1 MRKSFLLLLLSA
13 VVPGFCLEPARGQ
26 GLVIRVVDRAAI
38 PHETLRGAIVQAD
51 MVFQKAKVDVDWVSC
66 SATDP
71 SNACNLSSSD
81 PQLVIIIIPHP
92 TRDTPSSPGAF
103 AIADRR
109 INAAFVFYDRVSDSA
124 LVRDYSCAPVLA
136 SVMAHEAA
144 HLLGL
149 DHSGGIMRKRFGPE
163 DLAKAVIGLLL
174 FDESQAIQLRR
185 AATAGMQKG
194 QSRGETASLDFVQ
207 TNLYMKG
214 K

>member
-103 AIADRR
+103 AM
-109 INAAFVFYDRVSDSA
+109 
-124 LVRDYSCAPVLA
+124 VRDYSCAPVLA

>member
-1 MRKSFLLLLLSA
+1 MSRWVTLAGSAFCIVSNRGPSILKDSTRDGVVPRSLSHSGVEARSEMRKSFLLLLLSA

-109 INAAFVFYDRVSDSA
+109 INA
-124 LVRDYSCAPVLA
+124 
-136 SVMAHEAA
+136 
-144 HLLGL
+144 
-149 DHSGGIMRKRFGPE
+149 
-163 DLAKAVIGLLL
+163 
-174 FDESQAIQLRR
+174 
-185 AATAGMQKG
+185 
-194 QSRGETASLDFVQ
+194 
-207 TNLYMKG
+207 
-214 K
+214 